1 MYERDKVVDVEEL
14 LQPDHR
20 QVRLQA
26 AAAQRRRA
34 IRIILVIIEI
44 NYKVVASSAGSSAG
58 PTAGCRR
65 AGAKECD

>member
-1 MYERDKVVDVEEL
+1 MGVGLADDKVVDVEEL

-34 IRIILVIIEI
+34 IRIILVIII
-44 NYKVVASSAGSSAG
+44 YKL
-58 PTAGCRR
+58 
-65 AGAKECD
+65 